1 MKISVLMEWREKFKT
16 VDGTPQIK
24 VVAKDFRNEFDL
36 WKLKGHQIYE
46 LLRDCEDFVQL
57 LRDVEVNNDPAC
69 DAAAPELLEACRHA
83 LFTLEHAHS
92 VADDWYASAN
102 SGIQEALND
111 MLPGEDDHCATSKLR
126 AAISKAEGKQ

>member
-1 MKISVLMEWREKFKT
+1 MTHTPGPWVKISQDRLW
-16 VDGTPQIK
+16 
-24 VVAKDFRNEFDL
+24 NEIVSSTN
-36 WKLKGHQIYE
+36 HQIV
-46 LLRDCEDFVQL
+46 LVQ
-57 LRDVEVNNDPAC
+57 NNSAFGKVPA
-69 DAAAPELLEACRHA
+69 DETEGNAALIATAPELLEACRHA
-83 LFTLEHAHS
+83 LRTLEHAHS